1 MLQSL
6 VPCPPPYLNEVF
18 YITHQQPAGPPFS
31 CRPELGPL
39 LSQCLDAIPWPCA
52 HVLTI
57 KGAKVSSPEV
67 HRVAA
72 KSPIFDLK

>member
-18 YITHQQPAGPPFS
+18 YITTLHQS
-31 CRPELGPL
+31 SSSSLTKPELGPL

-72 KSPIFDLK
+72 KSIFDLK